1 MKKQIG
7 MIVSAFTC
15 VSILLSGCG
24 TTKTNETPKT
34 ETVQTTKDVRELVW
48 NSLSQAE
55 KDEID
60 GSWKDAKVSKV
71 IADATEYQLDD
82 ASFKGKEVTLVTIPS
97 KQRELLGDINRLV
110 DEPSGKIVGSSMR
123 K

>member
-34 ETVQTTKDVRELVW
+34 ETGQTKKDVRELVW
-48 NSLSQAE
+48 SSLSQAE
-55 KDEID
+55 KDEVD

-71 IADATEYQLDD
+71 IADTTKYQLADT
-82 ASFKGKEVTLVTIPS
+82 SFKGKEVTLVTIPA
-97 KQRELLGDINRLV
+97 KQRELLGDINKLV

>member
-1 MKKQIG
+1 LKKQIG

-24 TTKTNETPKT
+24 TTKTNETQKT

-55 KDEID
+55 KDEVD

-71 IADATEYQLDD
+71 IADTTKYQLDD
-82 ASFKGKEVTLVTIPS
+82 ASFKGKEVTLVTIPA

-110 DEPSGKIVGSSMR
+110 DEPSGKVIGSSMR

>member
-1 MKKQIG
+1 M
-7 MIVSAFTC
+7 
-15 VSILLSGCG
+15 
-24 TTKTNETPKT
+24 
-34 ETVQTTKDVRELVW
+34 VW

-55 KDEID
+55 KDEVD

-71 IADATEYQLDD
+71 IADTTKYQLDD

-97 KQRELLGDINRLV
+97 KQRELLGDVNRLV
-110 DEPSGKIVGSSMR
+110 DEPSGKVVGSSMR

>member
-1 MKKQIG
+1 M
-7 MIVSAFTC
+7 
-15 VSILLSGCG
+15 
-24 TTKTNETPKT
+24 
-34 ETVQTTKDVRELVW
+34 VW

-55 KDEID
+55 KDEVDGSWKDEVD

-71 IADATEYQLDD
+71 IADATKYQLDD
-82 ASFKGKEVTLVTIPS
+82 ASFKGKEVTLVTIPA

-110 DEPSGKIVGSSMR
+110 DEPSGKVIGSSMR